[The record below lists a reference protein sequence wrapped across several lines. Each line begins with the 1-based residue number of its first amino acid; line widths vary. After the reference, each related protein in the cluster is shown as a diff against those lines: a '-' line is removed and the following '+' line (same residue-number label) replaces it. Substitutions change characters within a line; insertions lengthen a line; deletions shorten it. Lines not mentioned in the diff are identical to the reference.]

1 MGWSVAV
8 RGSLDAAVCITG
20 SAVARDL
27 LDDMVTGGCQVM
39 SVIFFHDLPAPA
51 SMSTA
56 GGFFEVE
63 ELGIQAACGI
73 LDAKSRVVSEMSP
86 KKPIQLPPPTYSK
99 EQQKHAKSEEML
111 GAALSAIHAAAKLK
125 RAVVGAQLRIVLKSG
140 DGSGSKSRPLTMSRC
155 KTKLVEWEPKQ
166 PRVIDDDDVFAQGAE
181 TRSKSVRLQDGDEA
195 LSTHR
200 SRASIS
206 EQSPRTRVRQA
217 ECSVS
222 DKDAEPTTSNACV
235 LVSDQVAG
243 PSTTNAFASK
253 HMAEAKFSASS
264 AGPGANK
271 QRREAP
277 SKTISSPPALKT
289 KLFAKYSQQSKLSK
303 RDVAVKS
310 EVPCEDVA
318 VNEMGTE
325 FRSDTACGAMT
336 KHEQG
341 NEVTMDGSTSV
352 SETPKFSSV
361 SESPKIP
368 ADTTKSKQNA
378 DRLARGTER
387 GDSEAECGAID
398 RWGVKTPNTPDGSR
412 PQSRSQAN
420 ADAAFCTTTNRKSI
434 PRDSTNKKKK
444 NKKKAAEDGGRGIGK
459 WPGGEME
466 DDEGQVQ
473 DVLVA
478 AEQEWQG
485 SQGERQ
491 TEKELVLQELEQ
503 LARDKEQA
511 FQQLSPSEAG
521 KPGRRKPGR
530 SSPAGGREGS
540 FIKARGGEG
549 ASGNQRKT
557 LQVPS
562 LERTVLPPGSG
573 GAHVHTCIAHLAA
586 TCPPMWR
593 KGKST

>member
-1 MGWSVAV
+1 M
-8 RGSLDAAVCITG
+8 
-20 SAVARDL
+20 
-27 LDDMVTGGCQVM
+27 
-39 SVIFFHDLPAPA
+39 
-51 SMSTA
+51 
-56 GGFFEVE
+56 E

-166 PRVIDDDDVFAQGAE
+166 PRVIDDHDLFARGAE

-289 KLFAKYSQQSKLSK
+289 KLFAKYSHHSKLSK
-303 RDVAVKS
+303 SDVAVKS

-336 KHEQG
+336 KHEQR

-352 SETPKFSSV
+352 SET
-361 SESPKIP
+361 
-368 ADTTKSKQNA
+368 
-378 DRLARGTER
+378 GTER
-387 GDSEAECGAID
+387 VDSEAECGAID
-398 RWGVKTPNTPDGSR
+398 RWGVKTPNTPSDGSR

-420 ADAAFCTTTNRKSI
+420 ADAAFFTTTNRKSI

-530 SSPAGGREGS
+530 TSPAGGREGS

-573 GAHVHTCIAHLAA
+573 GAHVHTCIAHMAA

>member
-1 MGWSVAV
+1 MTNPV
-8 RGSLDAAVCITG
+8 
-20 SAVARDL
+20 
-27 LDDMVTGGCQVM
+27 
-39 SVIFFHDLPAPA
+39 
-51 SMSTA
+51 STA
-56 GGFFEVE
+56 GGSPELAAVQ

-73 LDAKSRVVSEMSP
+73 LDAESRVVSEMSP
-86 KKPIQLPPPTYSK
+86 KKPMQLPPPTYSK

-166 PRVIDDDDVFAQGAE
+166 PRVIDDDDVFAHGAE

-206 EQSPRTRVRQA
+206 EQSPRTRFRQA

-222 DKDAEPTTSNACV
+222 DNDAEPTTSNACV
-235 LVSDQVAG
+235 FVCDQVAG

-253 HMAEAKFSASS
+253 HMAEAKLSASS

-303 RDVAVKS
+303 RDAAVKS

-318 VNEMGTE
+318 VSNMGTE
-325 FRSDTACGAMT
+325 FRGDTACGTMT
-336 KHEQG
+336 KHEQP
-341 NEVTMDGSTSV
+341 NEVSMDGSTSV
-352 SETPKFSSV
+352 SESPKFPSV

-387 GDSEAECGAID
+387 EDSEAECGAID
-398 RWGVKTPNTPDGSR
+398 RWGVKTPNTDGSR

-420 ADAAFCTTTNRKSI
+420 ADAAFFTTTDRKSM
-434 PRDSTNKKKK
+434 PRDSTKNKKK
-444 NKKKAAEDGGRGIGK
+444 NKKKAAEDGDRGIGK
-459 WPGGEME
+459 WPCGEME

-473 DVLVA
+473 DVPVA

-491 TEKELVLQELEQ
+491 TEKDLVLQELEQ

-511 FQQLSPSEAG
+511 FQQLNPSEAG
-521 KPGRRKPGR
+521 KPGRT
-530 SSPAGGREGS
+530 SPAAGRQDP

-549 ASGNQRKT
+549 ASGNKRKS

-573 GAHVHTCIAHLAA
+573 GAHVHTCPPHAHQ
-586 TCPPMWR
+586 CGGKR
-593 KGKST
+593 KSN